1 MNLERFLARDYIATT
16 ISIVVIAVSGFT
28 FINLHQNNK
37 QNLAKIE
44 ELELNLK
51 LSSESIY
58 NLQTENASLTEKV
71 KIAEEN
77 IVSLENKNKKLD
89 DKNDELKKIVS
100 TDPELLK
107 KYSKVYFLNEN
118 YEPEELSKFDS
129 EFVYPNTKEIEFL
142 DQAKGFIDDLM
153 EDAKDDD
160 INILISS
167 GYRSFKE
174 QTSLKGGYRVTY
186 GAGTANSFSAEQGYS
201 EHQLGTAVDF
211 VTSENSYY
219 LTTNFENT
227 KAFKWLQENAYKY
240 GFILSY
246 PKGNTYYQYEP
257 WHWRFVGKD
266 LARKLHRNEMNFYD
280 MEQRDID
287 RYIGELF
294 D

>member
-118 YEPEELSKFDS
+118 YEPEDLSTLDS
-129 EFVYPNTKEIEFL
+129 DFVYPSTKEIEFL